1 MLFFCVLFLG
11 CADNKD
17 QFAAYR
23 SQTATQIYDT
33 AKSDLIKGRYDR
45 AVTAFEALDA
55 IYPFGAHAE
64 HAQLYLMYAYYKN
77 NDEASAVVS
86 ANRFLRLYPHS
97 VYAAYVHYLNGVIM
111 QNIGYTLVQKH
122 FSIDPAWRDPK
133 NKKQAFMAFNEVVR
147 YYPHSPYALDAYH
160 RMQYL
165 RQMIARQSLLL
176 AQLYYDRD
184 AYVAAINRA
193 AVVVQHFD
201 GTPSVIDALKLMVR
215 AYTRL
220 GLKKKAAYIQG
231 VLVAAQQQAAT

>member
-1 MLFFCVLFLG
+1 MG

-17 QFAAYR
+17 QFAGYR
-23 SQTATQIYDT
+23 NQTASQIYDK
-33 AKSDLIKGRYDR
+33 AKLDLIKGRYDR
-45 AVTAFEALDA
+45 AVTGFEALDA

-64 HAQLYLMYAYYKN
+64 RAQLYLMYAYYKSS
-77 NDEASAVVS
+77 DDASAVVS
-86 ANRFLRLYPHS
+86 SNQFLRLYPHS
-97 VYAAYVHYLNGVIM
+97 IYAPYVHYLNGVIM
-111 QNIGYTLVQKH
+111 QNIGYSLVQKH

-147 YYPHSPYALDAYH
+147 YHRKSPYALDAYH

-176 AQLYYDRD
+176 AQLYFDRD

-193 AVVVQHFD
+193 SVVVQHFD
-201 GTPSVIDALKLMVR
+201 GTPAVIDALKLMVR

-220 GLKKKAAYIQG
+220 GLKKKAAYVQT
-231 VLVAAQQQAAT
+231 VLVAAQ